1 VTYATVNFW
10 ATTIGALGALGV
22 GRVLDR
28 AGSRAVLTVIALAL
42 GGVVCWMSMVTTT
55 TTLAVS
61 LTLTRAIGQ
70 SALSV
75 VSIAMVGRWF
85 VRGIDG
91 AMAAYSILLSL
102 GFMVAF
108 PAVGHLVQGSGWRT
122 AWWSIGV
129 TLIVVLAPL
138 AALVARDRRDAD
150 PGPERHARAG
160 YDWREAMSTPA
171 FWVFAFGASL
181 YGIVAS
187 GIGLFNEAI
196 LAERGFGAGVYY
208 QTLVVTACTALAG
221 NFLGGWLAGRVSL
234 ARLLA
239 TALALLAGGV
249 AVLPHL
255 ASTSQVMGWAMTMGA
270 SGGLVMVLFFS
281 VWPRVFGRRHLGR
294 IQGVAQA
301 MTVLASAVGPLLLA
315 WCVEA
320 TGSYAAMFNLLAG
333 TIAVTAFA
341 ALIVSVPDAKP
352 ERLVAA

>member
-1 VTYATVNFW
+1 
-10 ATTIGALGALGV
+10 
-22 GRVLDR
+22 
-28 AGSRAVLTVIALAL
+28 
-42 GGVVCWMSMVTTT
+42 M
-55 TTLAVS
+55 
-61 LTLTRAIGQ
+61 GQ

-102 GFMVAF
+102 GFMAAF
-108 PAVGHLVQGSGWRT
+108 PAVGALVQGSGWRT
-122 AWWSIGV
+122 AWWSVGL
-129 TLIVVLAPL
+129 TLMLGLAPL
-138 AALVARDRRDAD
+138 AALLARDRHDSGS
-150 PGPERHARAG
+150 GPERHARTG
-160 YDWREAMSTPA
+160 HDWREALSTPA
-171 FWVFAFGASL
+171 FWVFAVGASL
-181 YGIVAS
+181 YGVVAS

-208 QTLVVTACTALAG
+208 RTLVVTAFTALAG
-221 NFLGGWLAGRVSL
+221 NFLGGWLATRVPL

-239 TALALLAGGV
+239 AALVLLAGGV

-255 ASTSQVMGWAMTMGA
+255 ASTGQVMGWAMTMGVG
-270 SGGLVMVLFFS
+270 GGLVMVLFFS

-301 MTVLASAVGPLLLA
+301 MTVLASAAGPLLLA

-320 TGSYAAMFNLLAG
+320 TGSYSAMFTLLAG
-333 TIAVTAFA
+333 AIALTALA
-341 ALIVSVPDAKP
+341 ALIVSVPAAKP